1 MSEPKK
7 YPIMLSIA
15 GSDPSGGA
23 GIQADIK
30 AGQATGSFVATA
42 IVAVVDE
49 NTVGVT
55 GVHPVPVNFVAG
67 QIKSVMEDLEPDAVK
82 IGMLHSPELILTVR
96 DSLLRYK
103 ARNIVI
109 DPVMVATSG
118 DPLLLP
124 EAIDTLRDELLP
136 LADVITPNLPEAS
149 LLLGHGI
156 GLGLEDME
164 EAATELGRR
173 TGASVYLKAGHID
186 EDDGNVTTLTDILY
200 DATAGRCHRYPAPRI
215 HTRNTHGT
223 GCTLSSAIASY
234 LAQGCGLEE
243 ACRRGKQYL
252 AGAIEAGAPFR
263 IGHGHG
269 PVNHFYNLRK

>member
-1 MSEPKK
+1 
-7 YPIMLSIA
+7 MLSIA

-55 GVHPVPVNFVAG
+55 GVHPIPVDFVTG

-82 IGMLHSPELILTVR
+82 IGMLHSSELIRAVR
-96 DSLLRYK
+96 DSLLKYK

-118 DPLLLP
+118 DALLLP
-124 EAIDTLRDELLP
+124 EAIDTLREELLP
-136 LADVITPNLPEAS
+136 LADVITPNLPEGS
-149 LLLGHGI
+149 LLLGREI
-156 GLGLEDME
+156 GHNLEDME
-164 EAATELGRR
+164 AAAAELGRR
-173 TGASVYLKAGHID
+173 TNTSVYLKAGHID
-186 EDDGNVTTLTDILY
+186 EDDKGITMLTDILY
-200 DATAGRCHRYPAPRI
+200 DATTGQCHRYSAPRI

-234 LAQGCGLEE
+234 LAQGYGLEE

-252 AGAIEAGAPFR
+252 AGAIEAGAVYS